1 VSGIARAEP
10 ARVTGGTLTLD
21 GESLRGLTP
30 DRIARRGVALVPERD
45 KVFASL
51 TVDENLGVVPNFGSR
66 VQRQSRREFVLDL
79 FPQLGDRVSTP
90 AGLLSGGERQML
102 ALGRALMLQPSL
114 LLADELSFGIA
125 PVLVGRMME
134 ALRVIHRET
143 GVSILLVEQ
152 NATAL
157 FSVADFV
164 YVMEIGRV
172 VQSGSTD
179 TMKENPRVRSLFLGG
194 HSDGVDAH
202 A

>member
-66 VQRQSRREFVLDL
+66 AQRQSRREFVLDL